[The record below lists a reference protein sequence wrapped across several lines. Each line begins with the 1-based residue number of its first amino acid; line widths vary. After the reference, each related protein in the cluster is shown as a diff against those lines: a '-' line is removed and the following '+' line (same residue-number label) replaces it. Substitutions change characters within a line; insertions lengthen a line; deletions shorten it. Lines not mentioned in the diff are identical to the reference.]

1 MPTKTPSSKPKK
13 TPAAKAPAK
22 AGASKAPEAKAEGKE
37 PKVDPKAAKA
47 TEAEDKKKRGPKAT
61 PKPGAAREDGDGD
74 GDGDEEDDDEDEFV
88 PKKSAEKKPAAE
100 PTAVV
105 PARRLTPEAKAAI
118 NAMVQK
124 GVPLDEALRRAAS
137 WETFVAPVKDESQ
150 KGAFPGKDGVGQRSP
165 FGGRRPM
172 GPRDKSDKNEPGGG
186 GQFNFEDED
195 PGVSITDDEPIV
207 AGGDDD

>member
-13 TPAAKAPAK
+13 TPATAKAPAK
-22 AGASKAPEAKAEGKE
+22 ASASKAPEAKAEGKE
-37 PKVDPKAAKA
+37 PKAAAKSA
-47 TEAEDKKKRGPKAT
+47 EVEDKKKRGPKAT
-61 PKPGAAREDGDGD
+61 PKPGAARDDGDGD
-74 GDGDEEDDDEDEFV
+74 GDGEDEDEDDDEDEFV
-88 PKKSAEKKPAAE
+88 PKKSENKPAVE

-150 KGAFPGKDGVGQRSP
+150 KGAFPGKDGGQRSP